1 MNWLVHVWKRYD
13 LKSKS
18 DSGLKIKPLTK
29 SGHLNAVP
37 IFLALLV
44 ISVLGFW
51 FNIYHTLEP
60 RYRGFKGISIFCP
73 ILGRPILLFIYLLY
87 KEKLFQ
93 KLAKHQIIV
102 IYYKTLWIKM
112 KRLICEEVYPSVVQ
126 LFHNTLWKIRFYFKK
141 DWMSNIV
148 SAWKSPRLQIIFGK
162 DFLKE
167 LAQAH
172 R

>member
-1 MNWLVHVWKRYD
+1 M
-13 LKSKS
+13 
-18 DSGLKIKPLTK
+18 GLKIKPLTK

-37 IFLALLV
+37 ISLASLVNFLFLTSDSIYIIHMNLV
-44 ISVLGFW
+44 IGDSKGFVYFVPYW
-51 FNIYHTLEP
+51 GVPYCH
-60 RYRGFKGISIFCP
+60 
-73 ILGRPILLFIYLLY
+73 LFISYT
-87 KEKLFQ
+87 KKKLFQ
-93 KLAKHQIIV
+93 ELAKHQIIV

-172 R
+172 K